1 LAEYDRVASPVKAAL
16 RPASAGAH
24 LPPNHHSGRRTADAF
39 AGPLGLSIA
48 DDVQL
53 AILNFNPRASVRAA
67 LRNIRLRGSFR
78 ADCRLLEA
86 QQQLILW
93 NRLSRR
99 SKR

>member
-1 LAEYDRVASPVKAAL
+1 MPY
-16 RPASAGAH
+16 
-24 LPPNHHSGRRTADAF
+24 
-39 AGPLGLSIA
+39 AGPLGLSLA

-67 LRNIRLRGSFR
+67 LRSFRLRGSFL

-99 SKR
+99 PKR